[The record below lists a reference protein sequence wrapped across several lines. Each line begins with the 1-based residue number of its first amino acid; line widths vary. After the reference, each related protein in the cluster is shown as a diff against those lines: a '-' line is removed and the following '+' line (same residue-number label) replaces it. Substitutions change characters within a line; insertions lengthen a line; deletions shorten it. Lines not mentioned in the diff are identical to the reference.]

1 MFLVPKLDAVSVWGL
16 MSAEISWLF
25 LLLQP
30 SMLLVFAAVSFLRSS
45 WPVVPTTVP
54 ALEEWQSCWDFG
66 LCLHGCL
73 DRTPVLCLES
83 LSSFSAARRE
93 EEYRGALGW
102 QRLLPADGVGS
113 HRERDRAQTDDLR
126 SAETSKE
133 E

>member
-1 MFLVPKLDAVSVWGL
+1 
-16 MSAEISWLF
+16 
-25 LLLQP
+25 
-30 SMLLVFAAVSFLRSS
+30 MLGK
-45 WPVVPTTVP
+45 P
-54 ALEEWQSCWDFG
+54 EC
-66 LCLHGCL
+66 
-73 DRTPVLCLES
+73 
-83 LSSFSAARRE
+83 FSAARRE